1 VKEGAKALRLPDLGA
16 TVIAGPVPDDL
27 LGELPAL
34 YSSLF
39 STRAWFSAF
48 DQKTPDGACVLDDP
62 RQVLAFC
69 REGDTVEILNKA
81 FPISPAAAAR
91 GCRAIFRALPRTR
104 LIHLEVLFS
113 PPQLHLPKRVLSAAD
128 DLVIELPPSVE
139 DYVASLGQRTRKNLR
154 HSDNRLRREHPDVTT
169 TIFAPSPD
177 EMRDLAEQYVE
188 WNIARL
194 RTRGSVSGFESG
206 PERRP
211 KLIALLQQGGAEA
224 HATTIDGRLAAV
236 EFVFYVGD
244 EATIYAGSFD
254 EAYSDVHLGFL
265 STCWAI
271 NETIRRGARRC
282 HLLWTTG
289 YYKRHLG
296 ARPVTATRLSV
307 FPTQVA
313 RLWSL
318 GEAREVATKNAKE
331 KGRRT
336 YWRARHGARRAA
348 ERLGLR
354 APSAPEPSEGRS

>member
-1 VKEGAKALRLPDLGA
+1 MELPKFGA
-16 TVIAGPVPDDL
+16 TVLAGPVPDTL
-27 LGELPAL
+27 LDELPGL
-34 YSSLF
+34 YGSLF

-48 DQKTPDGACVLDDP
+48 DQKTPTGACVLEDP
-62 RQVLAFC
+62 RQVLAFS

-81 FPISPAAAAR
+81 FPISPADAAR

-113 PPQLHLPKRVLSAAD
+113 PSQLHLPKRVLSAAD
-128 DLVIELPPSVE
+128 DLVIELPRSVE
-139 DYVASLGQRTRKNLR
+139 EYAASLGKRTRKNLR
-154 HSDNRLRREHPDVTT
+154 NNDNRLRREHPDVTT
-169 TIFAPSPD
+169 TIFVPSPD

-194 RTRGSVSGFESG
+194 RARGSVSGFESG
-206 PERRP
+206 SERRP

-224 HATTIDGRLAAV
+224 HKTTIGGRLAAV

-244 EATIYAGSFD
+244 EATIYAGAFD
-254 EAYSDVHLGFL
+254 EAYGDVHLGFL
-265 STCWAI
+265 STYWAI

-318 GEAREVATKNAKE
+318 REAREVATRTAKE

-336 YWRARHGARRAA
+336 YWGARHGARRTA
-348 ERLGLR
+348 ERLGLLSTHGPGR
-354 APSAPEPSEGRS
+354 AQERP